1 MCVCVS
7 VIRLSWLLSHPCGVT
22 VSGALHHSPRCF
34 RDVLCLYHSFL
45 CVCHN
50 YGMGLPTVRV
60 SPKPEGRLWQNR
72 FPAVCWKY
80 EQSEYRFPAVCW
92 KYEQSEY
99 RFPAVCWKY
108 EQSEYR
114 FPAVCWNMSRRQ
126 ASNGICGIV
135 CVASIFMCLE
145 LWVDRG
151 RSPHQSH
158 VGGVA
163 PALLP
168 TPFIPHARVAALVL

>member
-92 KYEQSEY
+92 NIFWHFVLKRY
-99 RFPAVCWKY
+99 RQTTIENIAIKLHFH
-108 EQSEYR
+108 
-114 FPAVCWNMSRRQ
+114 FNFSRYLE
-126 ASNGICGIV
+126 SKIV
-135 CVASIFMCLE
+135 SLYSWAILSSLE
-145 LWVDRG
+145 LW
-151 RSPHQSH
+151 
-158 VGGVA
+158 
-163 PALLP
+163 
-168 TPFIPHARVAALVL
+168 FIRY

>member
-1 MCVCVS
+1 MQLLCTWDC
-7 VIRLSWLLSHPCGVT
+7 LLSGSPQSQREDYDKTGSQPFAGSMSK
-22 VSGALHHSPRCF
+22 VSTGSQLFAGSM
-34 RDVLCLYHSFL
+34 SK
-45 CVCHN
+45 
-50 YGMGLPTVRV
+50 V
-60 SPKPEGRLWQNR
+60 STGSQLFAGSMSK
-72 FPAVCWKY
+72 V
-80 EQSEYRFPAVCW
+80 ST
-92 KYEQSEY
+92 
-99 RFPAVCWKY
+99 
-108 EQSEYR
+108 R

-135 CVASIFMCLE
+135 CVTSIFMCLE

-168 TPFIPHARVAALVL
+168 TLFIPHARVAALVL

>member
-1 MCVCVS
+1 MKGVDS
-7 VIRLSWLLSHPCGVT
+7 NFTNALPIAASWSNSHPQ
-22 VSGALHHSPRCF
+22 HS
-34 RDVLCLYHSFL
+34 
-45 CVCHN
+45 
-50 YGMGLPTVRV
+50 LPLR
-60 SPKPEGRLWQNR
+60 W
-72 FPAVCWKY
+72 
-80 EQSEYRFPAVCW
+80 QSEYRFPAVCW

-114 FPAVCWNMSRRQ
+114 FPAVCWNMSRCQ

-135 CVASIFMCLE
+135 CVTSIFMCLE

>member
-1 MCVCVS
+1 MQLLCTWDC
-7 VIRLSWLLSHPCGVT
+7 LLSG
-22 VSGALHHSPRCF
+22 SPQSQREDYDKTGSQPF
-34 RDVLCLYHSFL
+34 AGS
-45 CVCHN
+45 
-50 YGMGLPTVRV
+50 MSKVRT
-60 SPKPEGRLWQNR
+60 
-72 FPAVCWKY
+72 AVCWKY

-126 ASNGICGIV
+126 ASNGIYGIV

>member
-1 MCVCVS
+1 MQ
-7 VIRLSWLLSHPCGVT
+7 LLCTWDCLLPG
-22 VSGALHHSPRCF
+22 SP
-34 RDVLCLYHSFL
+34 
-45 CVCHN
+45 
-50 YGMGLPTVRV
+50 
-60 SPKPEGRLWQNR
+60 
-72 FPAVCWKY
+72 
-80 EQSEYRFPAVCW
+80 QSQREDYDKTGSQPFAGSM
-92 KYEQSEY
+92 Q
-99 RFPAVCWKY
+99 
-108 EQSEYR
+108 QSEYR

>member
-1 MCVCVS
+1 
-7 VIRLSWLLSHPCGVT
+7 
-22 VSGALHHSPRCF
+22 
-34 RDVLCLYHSFL
+34 
-45 CVCHN
+45 
-50 YGMGLPTVRV
+50 
-60 SPKPEGRLWQNR
+60 
-72 FPAVCWKY
+72 
-80 EQSEYRFPAVCW
+80 
-92 KYEQSEY
+92 
-99 RFPAVCWKY
+99 
-108 EQSEYR
+108 
-114 FPAVCWNMSRRQ
+114 MSRRQ

-168 TPFIPHARVAALVL
+168 TPFIPHARVAVLVL

>member
-1 MCVCVS
+1 
-7 VIRLSWLLSHPCGVT
+7 
-22 VSGALHHSPRCF
+22 
-34 RDVLCLYHSFL
+34 
-45 CVCHN
+45 
-50 YGMGLPTVRV
+50 
-60 SPKPEGRLWQNR
+60 
-72 FPAVCWKY
+72 
-80 EQSEYRFPAVCW
+80 
-92 KYEQSEY
+92 
-99 RFPAVCWKY
+99 
-108 EQSEYR
+108 
-114 FPAVCWNMSRRQ
+114 MSRRQ

-163 PALLP
+163 PALQP

>member
-1 MCVCVS
+1 MQLLCTWDC
-7 VIRLSWLLSHPCGVT
+7 LLSGSPQSQREDYDKTGSQPFAGSMSK
-22 VSGALHHSPRCF
+22 VSTGSQLFAGSM
-34 RDVLCLYHSFL
+34 SK
-45 CVCHN
+45 
-50 YGMGLPTVRV
+50 V
-60 SPKPEGRLWQNR
+60 ST
-72 FPAVCWKY
+72 C
-80 EQSEYRFPAVCW
+80 
-92 KYEQSEY
+92 
-99 RFPAVCWKY
+99 
-108 EQSEYR
+108 R

-126 ASNGICGIV
+126 ASNGMCGIV

>member
-1 MCVCVS
+1 
-7 VIRLSWLLSHPCGVT
+7 
-22 VSGALHHSPRCF
+22 
-34 RDVLCLYHSFL
+34 
-45 CVCHN
+45 
-50 YGMGLPTVRV
+50 
-60 SPKPEGRLWQNR
+60 
-72 FPAVCWKY
+72 
-80 EQSEYRFPAVCW
+80 
-92 KYEQSEY
+92 
-99 RFPAVCWKY
+99 
-108 EQSEYR
+108 
-114 FPAVCWNMSRRQ
+114 MSRRQ
-126 ASNGICGIV
+126 ASNGIICGIV

>member
-1 MCVCVS
+1 MQLLCTWDC
-7 VIRLSWLLSHPCGVT
+7 LLSG
-22 VSGALHHSPRCF
+22 SP
-34 RDVLCLYHSFL
+34 
-45 CVCHN
+45 
-50 YGMGLPTVRV
+50 
-60 SPKPEGRLWQNR
+60 
-72 FPAVCWKY
+72 
-80 EQSEYRFPAVCW
+80 QSQREDYDKTRFPAVCW

-168 TPFIPHARVAALVL
+168 TPFIPHARVAALQYYSNDNLLTTIQKIYKMKLRTSLRSQLNKGGSGNPPPLAP